1 MPQVNLLLLIGVQ
14 FLVVLFNTSSALAT
28 AYGIA
33 VTGTMIV
40 TSLLAMI
47 LLRRVWR
54 WSWWLTASV
63 MLPLLLVDAVFL
75 VANLI
80 KVVSGGWVP
89 ILIGAML
96 VIVMLTW
103 IRGVGLLLAK
113 TRRLEMPLKGLL
125 SSLEK
130 KPPPLTKGTA
140 VFLTADPE
148 HCPTALLHSL
158 KHYKVLHERNIILS
172 VKFIDE
178 PRVPPDR
185 RVKMEKLSPLFSRV
199 VLTFGFMDTPNVP
212 RCLDHLD
219 VASTSFFLS
228 RRSLQPSPKGGM
240 PMWQDKLFIFLARN
254 ASDATAYFQ
263 IPTDRTVEI
272 GTRITI

>member
-1 MPQVNLLLLIGVQ
+1 
-14 FLVVLFNTSSALAT
+14 
-28 AYGIA
+28 
-33 VTGTMIV
+33 
-40 TSLLAMI
+40 
-47 LLRRVWR
+47 
-54 WSWWLTASV
+54 
-63 MLPLLLVDAVFL
+63 
-75 VANLI
+75 
-80 KVVSGGWVP
+80 
-89 ILIGAML
+89 
-96 VIVMLTW
+96 
-103 IRGVGLLLAK
+103 LAK

>member
-1 MPQVNLLLLIGVQ
+1 
-14 FLVVLFNTSSALAT
+14 
-28 AYGIA
+28 
-33 VTGTMIV
+33 
-40 TSLLAMI
+40 
-47 LLRRVWR
+47 
-54 WSWWLTASV
+54 
-63 MLPLLLVDAVFL
+63 
-75 VANLI
+75 
-80 KVVSGGWVP
+80 
-89 ILIGAML
+89 
-96 VIVMLTW
+96 
-103 IRGVGLLLAK
+103 
-113 TRRLEMPLKGLL
+113 MPLKGLL

-212 RCLDHLD
+212 RCLGHLD

>member
-1 MPQVNLLLLIGVQ
+1 
-14 FLVVLFNTSSALAT
+14 
-28 AYGIA
+28 
-33 VTGTMIV
+33 V